1 MAQPFISE
9 TVFFPCPVNFSVT
22 LIEMLTA
29 GNYRG
34 LPRVGFST
42 KGQGRLPG
50 QLANRTALR
59 SGVLIDTATAVGN
72 GVLGKSM
79 LLKWDHV
86 SGADYIEK
94 RVRKVL

>member
-1 MAQPFISE
+1 
-9 TVFFPCPVNFSVT
+9 VNFCVT

-34 LPRVGFST
+34 LPRVGIST

-59 SGVLIDTATAVGN
+59 TGVLIDTATAVGN

-79 LLKWDHV
+79 LLNWDHV